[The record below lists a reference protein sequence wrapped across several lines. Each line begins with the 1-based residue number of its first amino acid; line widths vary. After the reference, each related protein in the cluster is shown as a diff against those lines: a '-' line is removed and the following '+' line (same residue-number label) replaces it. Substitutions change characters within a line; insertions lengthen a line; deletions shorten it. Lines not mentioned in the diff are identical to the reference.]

1 MFLEKMNPLGQRFVV
16 SIIGIA
22 IFLFAIAFAFHPYGS
37 ILMPLLSILM
47 IGTALKEYFS
57 IARSK
62 GYQPLE
68 KLGLSFAIAYITVL
82 FFSASAP
89 FVDLLP
95 LIALGGA
102 LFSVFL
108 YFFLK
113 GEKPIVNIAVTL
125 FGILYLVIPL
135 GCLLPL
141 LYLFPA
147 GSSQDGR
154 WWVLYLLAVTFF
166 TNSCALFI
174 GKALGK
180 RKLAPYISPNKTW
193 EGAIG
198 GFVAAIAIS
207 LGFYFMARST
217 SIPIALDFWESI
229 FLGAGASVLAQF
241 GDLAESLLKRDAG
254 VKDSSKIPGLGG
266 VLDVVDSMIF
276 TCPFIYL
283 YLKFHSVL
291 ETIGDRLL

>member
-1 MFLEKMNPLGQRFVV
+1 MFLENMNPLGQRFVV
-16 SIIGIA
+16 SIVA
-22 IFLFAIAFAFHPYGS
+22 ITILLFAIAFAFHPLGRL
-37 ILMPLLSILM
+37 LMPLLTILM

-68 KLGLSFAIAYITVL
+68 KLGLTFAIAYITVL

-95 LIALGGA
+95 LVALGAA

-113 GEKPIVNIAVTL
+113 GEKPILNIAVTL

-135 GCLLPL
+135 SSLLPL
-141 LYLFPA
+141 LYLFPN
-147 GSSQDGR
+147 SSQDGR
-154 WWVLYLLAVTFF
+154 WWVIYLLAVTFF

-174 GKALGK
+174 GKALGT

-193 EGAIG
+193 EGAVG
-198 GFVAAIAIS
+198 GFIAAIFIS
-207 LGFYFMARST
+207 LGFYFMTLWPST
-217 SIPIALDFWESI
+217 SIPIALDLWESV
-229 FLGAGASVLAQF
+229 FLGGIASVLAQF

-266 VLDVVDSMIF
+266 VLDVVDSMVF

-283 YLKFHSVL
+283 YLKFCSFY
-291 ETIGDRLL
+291 DYYY

>member
-1 MFLEKMNPLGQRFVV
+1 MMELKKMHPLVQRIIVGSITTAVV
-16 SIIGIA
+16 
-22 IFLFAIAFAFHPYGS
+22 LTAIAFAFHPVGS
-37 ILMPLLSILM
+37 LAMLLITIFT

-57 IARSK
+57 ITRSK
-62 GYQPLE
+62 GYRPLE
-68 KLGLSFAIAYITVL
+68 KLGLSFAVIYIICL

-95 LIALGGA
+95 LIAVIAA

-113 GEKPIVNIAVTL
+113 GEKPILNIAVTL
-125 FGILYLVIPL
+125 FGMLYLVIPL

-141 LYLFPA
+141 LYLYPP
-147 GSSQDGR
+147 SSGQDSR
-154 WWVLYLLAVTFF
+154 WWVIYLMSMTFI
-166 TNSCALFI
+166 TNSSALFA
-174 GKALGK
+174 GKAFGH

-198 GFVAAIAIS
+198 GFAAAMGIS
-207 LGFYFMARST
+207 LLFYFLANWPAT
-217 SIPIALDFWESI
+217 PIPISLTLMESLI
-229 FLGAGASVLAQF
+229 LGATASVLGQF

-266 VLDVVDSMIF
+266 ILDVVDSLVF
-276 TCPFIYL
+276 TCPIYYL
-283 YLKFHSVL
+283 YLRFHAVWM
-291 ETIGDRLL
+291 GP

>member
-1 MFLEKMNPLGQRFVV
+1 MFLEKMNPLGQRCVV
-16 SIIGIA
+16 SIIGIV
-22 IFLFAIAFAFHPYGS
+22 IFLFAIVYAFHPLGRL
-37 ILMPLLSILM
+37 LMPLLSVLM

-68 KLGLSFAIAYITVL
+68 KLGLTFATAYIVVL

-95 LIALGGA
+95 LIALSAA

-113 GEKPIVNIAVTL
+113 GEKPILNIAVTL

-141 LYLFPA
+141 LYLFPP

-154 WWVLYLLAVTFF
+154 WWVLYL
-166 TNSCALFI
+166 
-174 GKALGK
+174 
-180 RKLAPYISPNKTW
+180 
-193 EGAIG
+193 
-198 GFVAAIAIS
+198 
-207 LGFYFMARST
+207 
-217 SIPIALDFWESI
+217 
-229 FLGAGASVLAQF
+229 
-241 GDLAESLLKRDAG
+241 
-254 VKDSSKIPGLGG
+254 
-266 VLDVVDSMIF
+266 
-276 TCPFIYL
+276 
-283 YLKFHSVL
+283 
-291 ETIGDRLL
+291 

>member
-1 MFLEKMNPLGQRFVV
+1 MFLDNMTPLGQRFVV

-22 IFLFAIAFAFHPYGS
+22 ILLWAIIYAFHPIGGL
-37 ILMPLLSILM
+37 LMPLLCILI

-62 GYQPLE
+62 GYQPLQ
-68 KLGLSFAIAYITVL
+68 KLGLTFAIAYITVL
-82 FFSASAP
+82 FFSAAAP

-95 LIALGGA
+95 LLALGTA

-135 GCLLPL
+135 SCLLPL
-141 LYLFPA
+141 LYLFPP
-147 GSSQDGR
+147 GSPQDGR
-154 WWVLYLLAVTFF
+154 WWLLYLIAVTFS

-174 GKALGK
+174 GKAFGK

-198 GFVAAIAIS
+198 GFAAAIVVSLAFYCMAHWSVTAIPVS
-207 LGFYFMARST
+207 LG
-217 SIPIALDFWESI
+217 FWESI
-229 FLGAGASVLAQF
+229 FLGATESVLAQF

-276 TCPFIYL
+276 TCPLIYL
-283 YLKFHSVL
+283 YLKFHSL
-291 ETIGDRLL
+291 